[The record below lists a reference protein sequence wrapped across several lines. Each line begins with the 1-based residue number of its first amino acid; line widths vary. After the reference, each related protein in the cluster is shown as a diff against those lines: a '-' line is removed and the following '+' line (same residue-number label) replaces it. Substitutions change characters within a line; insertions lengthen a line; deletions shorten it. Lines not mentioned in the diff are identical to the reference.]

1 MENNQTGEF
10 YQILD
15 IINTECDENE
25 DEITIRQLKSSS
37 IGDESCVE
45 LFQETKFSFG
55 STGSISSGLLQQ
67 FMTYDATDAFFCEEE
82 ESVEEPKLLICD
94 TAADTIMKSSH

>member
-45 LFQETKFSFG
+45 LF
-55 STGSISSGLLQQ
+55 
-67 FMTYDATDAFFCEEE
+67 
-82 ESVEEPKLLICD
+82 
-94 TAADTIMKSSH
+94 